1 MKKLLVLIGLALL
14 AYTFQGN
21 ITEVWHSLSPAGKP
35 SATVETI
42 PPELRATLDLV
53 KKGGPYPFS
62 RDGVVFENREKL
74 LPAMP
79 RGYYREYT
87 VPTPGANNRGA
98 RRLVTGG
105 KPPEVFYYTAD
116 HYQSFTKLS
125 TE

>member
-21 ITEVWHSLSPAGKP
+21 ITEVWHSLSPDGKP
-35 SATVETI
+35 STTVETL
-42 PPELRATLDLV
+42 PAELRTTLDLV

-62 RDGVVFENREKL
+62 RDGVVFENRERL
-74 LPAMP
+74 LPEMS

-98 RRLVTGG
+98 RRLVSGG

-116 HYQSFTKLS
+116 HYRSFTKLS